1 VLSDTRS
8 ELSDLIMGFD
18 HVLRRQVWIHV
29 ARPQTAAIDA
39 VRRDVSRTG
48 RLHWLTGRR
57 SANEAWDAFEAPD
70 GYPLITR
77 PTAEWTTLK
86 SWLLDLAAELTAA
99 AKDGSMPVLRLDR
112 IWIRDDGRLVL
123 LDFPAPGLDG
133 AARQRSSTELGPVAL
148 LSAVARHG
156 FTSTPAA
163 RRHMPLSARSMLE
176 KWSEATPPTL
186 DDVRADL
193 VRVAALPDRVLRP
206 RRALPIAL
214 GSLPTLFL
222 VGFTTFVMLP
232 VMTQVFNRDTNEMLA
247 LLETLRN
254 PSPRAGSRAA
264 NPEVREAIEIYLAGR
279 HGARLKSDDFWSG
292 RIMQGLSPQY
302 RPTAVGVVARHPS
315 VTREELA
322 RATEVIAPELKRRG
336 ERREEISDLS
346 PIIIMAVTAIALL
359 PVLLFSVL
367 SSLIVPGGVFTR
379 MLGHAV
385 VRGDGREIGRFLSL
399 ARVVVAWAPAI
410 TWLLYLAASPKV
422 QGFVPTPPNPLLG
435 AMLTLGAMAIGA
447 ILTIAR
453 PARGPHDWLLGTRVV
468 PR

>member
-1 VLSDTRS
+1 MWPGRS
-8 ELSDLIMGFD
+8 RRDRLCAARCLTHRPPALADGPAIRDRGLGRVRSAGWLPARDSTDDGMGSAQDVADRSGVRTDSSHAGWIAARASSRSDLD
-18 HVLRRQVWIHV
+18 PRRWPSRA
-29 ARPQTAAIDA
+29 ARLPCA
-39 VRRDVSRTG
+39 
-48 RLHWLTGRR
+48 
-57 SANEAWDAFEAPD
+57 
-70 GYPLITR
+70 
-77 PTAEWTTLK
+77 
-86 SWLLDLAAELTAA
+86 
-99 AKDGSMPVLRLDR
+99 GSDP
-112 IWIRDDGRLVL
+112 
-123 LDFPAPGLDG
+123 
-133 AARQRSSTELGPVAL
+133 AARQMASTDLGPVAL

-156 FTSTPAA
+156 FTSTAA
-163 RRHMPLSARSMLE
+163 SRRHMPLSARTMLE
-176 KWSEATPPTL
+176 KWSDATPPTL

-222 VGFTTFVMLP
+222 VGFTSLVMLP
-232 VMTQVFNRDTNEMLA
+232 AMSQMFNRDTNEMLA
-247 LLETLRN
+247 FLEMLRN
-254 PSPRAGSRAA
+254 PKPAAQSRAA

-279 HGARLKSDDFWSG
+279 HGARLNSDDFWGG

-302 RPTAVGVVARHPS
+302 RPIARGVVERRPS
-315 VTREELA
+315 VTPEELA
-322 RATEVIAPELKRRG
+322 RATEVLAPELKRRG

-367 SSLIVPGGVFTR
+367 SSLLVPGGVFTR

-385 VRGDGREIGRFLSL
+385 VKNDGREIGRTLSL
-399 ARVVVAWAPAI
+399 VRVLVAWAPTI
-410 TWLLYLAASPKV
+410 TWLLYLAAWPRV

-435 AMLTLGAMAIGA
+435 ATLTVAAMAVGA
-447 ILTIAR
+447 LLTIAK